1 MHVLISMSATS
12 QLVLQRYIDLLES
25 NEVDAACNYLA
36 EDVVY
41 VTWLGI
47 VEGKDSVVTFLR
59 DNVRF
64 LHFTKNFNR
73 WRRVHHCLD
82 SDLKQFTAPG
92 TSEISFFNAEG
103 YDSQGYA
110 TFERDG
116 TVAKQAKVPLQ
127 RYKVKETVVIRDNQ
141 VALVTLAEKL

>member
-1 MHVLISMSATS
+1 MTTS
-12 QLVLQRYIDLLES
+12 ELVLQRYVDLLES
-25 NEVDAACNYLA
+25 NQLDAAFNYLA
-36 EDVVY
+36 EDVIY
-41 VTWLGI
+41 ATWLGI
-47 VEGKDSVVTFLR
+47 VEGKDNVVTYLR

-82 SDLKQFTAPG
+82 TSLVKFAVPG
-92 TSEISFFNAEG
+92 SNETSFFNKDG

-116 TVAKQAKVPLQ
+116 NVAKYAKTPMEH
-127 RYKVKETVVIRDNQ
+127 YAVKETVVIRDNQ
-141 VALVTLAEKL
+141 IALVVVAQRL